1 MVPNWLLDQDIAR
14 MAPNVIPKLE
24 MVSSR
29 LLSERP
35 ELAVPF
41 QKKRSCVQGTL
52 SFFRVPEKI
61 SDRCLHLSVPVCE
74 MEILVQGMSILVKEE
89 PTFVHLS
96 KGGKDDEKRNL
107 QIAAQS
113 VLLGFDVLPCFS
125 GKE

>member
-1 MVPNWLLDQDIAR
+1 MS
-14 MAPNVIPKLE
+14 PNVIPKLE

-41 QKKRSCVQGTL
+41 QWKRSCVQGTL
-52 SFFRVPEKI
+52 SFFCIPEKI
-61 SDRCLHLSVPVCE
+61 SDRCLRLSVPVRE
-74 MEILVQGMSILVKEE
+74 MEILVQGMSVLVKEE

-96 KGGKDDEKRNL
+96 KGGKDNEKRNL

-113 VLLGFDVLPCFS
+113 VLLGFDELPCFS